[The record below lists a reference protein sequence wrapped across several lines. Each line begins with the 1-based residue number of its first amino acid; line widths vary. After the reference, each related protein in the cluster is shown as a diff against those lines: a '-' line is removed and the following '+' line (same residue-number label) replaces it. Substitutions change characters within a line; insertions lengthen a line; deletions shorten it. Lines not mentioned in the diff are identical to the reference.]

1 MPYRRITLFSAL
13 LVSAVA
19 AVAAAQAIPSTPS
32 PGYNWTLKQASTDTI
47 DYRRGTSIIANPSDS
62 PFRFRDPNEGSP
74 LNVPPPSAMDRA
86 AVMGIERAWTDGRPP
101 LDCARTPMDAAC
113 H

>member
-1 MPYRRITLFSAL
+1 MHYRGSVFLAAWL
-13 LVSAVA
+13 LAGA
-19 AVAAAQAIPSTPS
+19 AAAQAVPAASAA
-32 PGYNWTLKQASTDTI
+32 GVHWTLQQPAPDTV
-47 DYRRGTSIIANPSDS
+47 DYRRRAPLVTEAVES
-62 PFRFRDPNEGSP
+62 PFRFRDPNEGGP

-86 AVMGIERAWTDGRPP
+86 AVMGAERAWSDGRPP